1 MTAVATETQQ
11 VSDLFERVEALEAIA
26 DTLPESDDRQVTL
39 LEIVAK
45 DLASAAPMRPRIAA
59 DLLALTEKTVR
70 AWASEG
76 VLSIADTQSSRLLL
90 EVARVLSNA
99 L

>member
-1 MTAVATETQQ
+1 
-11 VSDLFERVEALEAIA
+11 
-26 DTLPESDDRQVTL
+26 
-39 LEIVAK
+39 
-45 DLASAAPMRPRIAA
+45 MRPRIAA